1 MVQHSET
8 SYRYDVPLPYVVLA
22 HNQRYP
28 SPYGKH
34 ILSSDVISRTF
45 IPETNVLRTTRLM
58 HKRGKMPKWA
68 PSFISSIGTSWV
80 LEESEVQ
87 LDLLAEGDAGKRE
100 LRTRS
105 RNLDHRNILEVFE
118 WQVFTQPGGDALA
131 TDSVTLT
138 RITSEVD
145 FWLLRDRIEKFALG
159 RLPKSV
165 DKARLGLN
173 LIATLLLQPSTS
185 PRLLASGPL
194 DPYEFSRVPSPFSL
208 AVRAKL
214 DEARQ
219 AWLAD
224 EENRRLRDGD
234 VDEPGRLWRE
244 RWTAAFARR
253 KTAFKERVCALTGL
267 LCEEGQR
274 P

>member
-80 LEESEVQ
+80 LEESEVE

-165 DKARLGLN
+165 DKVR
-173 LIATLLLQPSTS
+173 S
-185 PRLLASGPL
+185 PA
-194 DPYEFSRVPSPFSL
+194 SPFPRPS
-208 AVRAKL
+208 RA
-214 DEARQ
+214 E
-219 AWLAD
+219 
-224 EENRRLRDGD
+224 
-234 VDEPGRLWRE
+234 V
-244 RWTAAFARR
+244 T
-253 KTAFKERVCALTGL
+253 
-267 LCEEGQR
+267 
-274 P
+274 

>member
-8 SYRYDVPLPYVVLA
+8 SYQYHIPLPYVVLA

-80 LEESEVQ
+80 LEESEIQ
-87 LDLLAEGDAGKRE
+87 LDLLAEGDDGKRE

-118 WQVFTQPGGDALA
+118 WQVFTEPKGNTLA

-173 LIATLLLQPSTS
+173 LVATLLLQPSTS
-185 PRLLASGPL
+185 ARLLASGPL
-194 DPYEFSRVPSPFSL
+194 DPYEFSRVPSQFSL

-219 AWLAD
+219 AWLVD
-224 EENRRLRDGD
+224 EEKRRLRDGD
-234 VDEPGRLWRE
+234 EDEPGRLWRE
-244 RWTAAFARR
+244 RWLAQR